1 MRLPL
6 PFTCNNAIRVYLTI
20 VTENDQQEELMS
32 HLKQALV
39 LADRL
44 GLTDVAIAV
53 DRAIAGIDAGDGT
66 LRDSAARIWT
76 LPD

>member
-1 MRLPL
+1 
-6 PFTCNNAIRVYLTI
+6 
-20 VTENDQQEELMS
+20 MS

-66 LRDSAARIWT
+66 LRDSAARIWS